1 VRDEALGGGQGSWL
15 GRGMGKCCSE
25 PVGEGKKG
33 LDTGFGRA
41 NGQKQEGAPW
51 ASLVSTFRTLASP
64 QSLG

>member
-1 VRDEALGGGQGSWL
+1 MKPWVVGRVPGWAGDGG
-15 GRGMGKCCSE
+15 CCPE

-41 NGQKQEGAPW
+41 NGQKQDGAPW
-51 ASLVSTFRTLASP
+51 ASLSSTSRTLASP